1 MTEFNWT
8 SPKPLQGEVIAR
20 AAAFAGLLV
29 GPAIA
34 MFILNYVLVGSVL
47 LMIGVIVAIVVV
59 ARTTGTRIWIDG
71 DTLHYGTSHEL
82 DLRSM
87 KSVRIIRQFGVE
99 EVLVVDGAKG
109 SGPIPMRGV
118 PKEVRAELIE
128 VLNERVIAS

>member
-20 AAAFAGLLV
+20 AAAFAGLLA

-34 MFILNYVLVGSVL
+34 MFILNYVLVGSIL
-47 LMIGVIVAIVVV
+47 LMIGIIVAIVV
-59 ARTTGTRIWIDG
+59 ARTTGTKIWIDG

-87 KSVRIIRQFGVE
+87 KGVRIIRQFGIE

-118 PKEVRAELIE
+118 PKEVRAKLIE
-128 VLNERVIAS
+128 ALNERVTVS